1 MKIKIIFFNYNFL
14 FYSFVGFSQFFDNLK
29 IVTKRGK
36 YNFHISDELLWK
48 ITQIPQYRF
57 EVMLRNFVRLDN
69 IFQLICQWYKNF
81 SYFWVFFRIF
91 SQSYR
96 VLRLFWHT
104 SKFLLNP
111 LNVGTS
117 EFDSKIFGKEKLIQ
131 SNLFSCKNLSFC
143 NLFICNENW
152 EKKPK

>member
-1 MKIKIIFFNYNFL
+1 MIFFNYNFL

-57 EVMLRNFVRLDN
+57 EVILRNFVRLDN

-111 LNVGTS
+111 LYN
-117 EFDSKIFGKEKLIQ
+117 
-131 SNLFSCKNLSFC
+131 NLFWNNF
-143 NLFICNENW
+143 F
-152 EKKPK
+152 KKEIISKGVWNRNFFFLIWFFFH

>member
-36 YNFHISDELLWK
+36 YNFHISDKLLWK

-57 EVMLRNFVRLDN
+57 EVILRNFVRLDN

-111 LNVGTS
+111 LIYLYFSLLFFIYWLSNKNQ
-117 EFDSKIFGKEKLIQ
+117 FKLTKTYQ
-131 SNLFSCKNLSFC
+131 Q
-143 NLFICNENW
+143 
-152 EKKPK
+152 KK

>member
-57 EVMLRNFVRLDN
+57 EVILRNFVRLDN

-111 LNVGTS
+111 LNIQ
-117 EFDSKIFGKEKLIQ
+117 FLII
-131 SNLFSCKNLSFC
+131 LIWCILYFSFQKNTFSLSFFYFNYFC
-143 NLFICNENW
+143 FMVL
-152 EKKPK
+152 K